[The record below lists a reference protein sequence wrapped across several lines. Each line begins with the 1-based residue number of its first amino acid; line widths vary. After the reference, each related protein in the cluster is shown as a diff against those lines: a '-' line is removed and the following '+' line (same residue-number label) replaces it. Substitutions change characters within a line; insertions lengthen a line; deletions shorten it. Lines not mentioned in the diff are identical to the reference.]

1 MCIENPTDDTRKLL
15 ELLNEL
21 DKAAGYQIDTQ
32 KSLPFLYNNNKYQ
45 KEKLK
50 KQSHLPLQQKE

>member
-32 KSLPFLYNNNKYQ
+32 KSLPFLYINNK
-45 KEKLK
+45 KSEREIK
-50 KQSHLPLQQKE
+50 